1 MSDYLEE
8 SQQIYKDADLLCSPQ
23 SVEAALDR
31 MAQEISHQLGDKNPL
46 VISIMTGGLVPGGML
61 LPRLDFPLTIDY
73 IHATR
78 YGNKTAGGLLDW
90 KVRPHQS
97 LQGRVVLLIDDI
109 LDEGLTLEAIV
120 ADCREAGAAEVY
132 TAVLVEK
139 IRDRCTDIKAD
150 FVGLDVEDRY
160 LFGYGMDYKGY
171 LRNAAG
177 IYAVKGA

>member
-1 MSDYLEE
+1 MSNYLEE
-8 SQQIYKDADLLCSPQ
+8 SQYVYENADLLCSKQ
-23 SVEAALDR
+23 SVEEAFDR
-31 MAQEISHQLGDKNPL
+31 MAIEITRQLSDKNPL
-46 VISIMTGGLVPGGML
+46 VISIMTGGLVAGGML

-78 YGNKTAGGLLDW
+78 YGNKTQGGLLDW

-97 LQGRVVLLIDDI
+97 LKGRTVLLVDDI

-120 ADCREAGAAEVY
+120 ADCQEAGAAAVY

-139 IRDRCTDIKAD
+139 IRQRPADIKGD
-150 FVGLDVEDRY
+150 FVGLNVEDRY

-171 LRNAAG
+171 LRNAPG
-177 IYAVKGA
+177 IYAVKES